1 MGRLSGGQIGYLTG
15 LILRSSL
22 SEEEQGSMLMGLQ
35 NTKQS
40 EVEDLILHLEMHQ
53 LDITQLSNYT
63 KTDINKRLDY
73 LDFDENQ

>member
-22 SEEEQGSMLMGLQ
+22 SEEAQGSMLMGLQ